1 MKLTIFF
8 DGSFWCGLVEDEEDG
23 KMKVLKHV
31 FGPEPKDTE
40 VLAFV
45 NTQLLAEIAKVPSVS
60 MARKQVNE
68 HRINPKRLQ
77 RMVNKEKSQP
87 VYSTKAQVAMQASI
101 EIKKAQRKKV
111 SKAQKQE
118 EAQRRFQLK
127 QEKKL
132 QKKKGH

>member
-8 DGSFWCGLVEDEEDG
+8 DGSFWCGLVEDEDDG

-45 NTQLLAEIAKVPSVS
+45 NTQLLAEMVKAPSVS
-60 MARKQVNE
+60 MASKQVNE

-77 RMVNKEKSQP
+77 RLVNKEKNQP
-87 VYSTKAQVAMQASI
+87 VYSTKAQIAMQKSI
-101 EIKKAQRKKV
+101 EIKKTQRQKAA
-111 SKAQKQE
+111 KAQKQE

>member
-8 DGSFWCGLVEDEEDG
+8 DGSFWCGLVEDEDDG

-45 NTQLLAEIAKVPSVS
+45 NTQLLAEMVKVSSVS
-60 MARKQVNE
+60 MAYKQVNE

-77 RMVNKEKSQP
+77 RLVNKEKNQL
-87 VYSTKAQVAMQASI
+87 VYSTKAQIAMQKSI
-101 EIKKAQRKKV
+101 EIKKTQRQKAA
-111 SKAQKQE
+111 KAQKQE